1 MCQAKPGLRCS
12 SVVWKQLQQAQAFSD
27 ENKSPEAVL
36 RLDKAR
42 KQYLLTPAGVRT
54 LEAQGKLA
62 EAAECMEHSERLR
75 RLGRFSQDLTN
86 IDAHWHGSPNLRPD
100 VSDHLTRDAYRIAVI
115 AHSKVSRKNGEPYI
129 NHPLRVAYRL
139 RRYSPVVQ
147 AVALLHD
154 AVEDSDLTLDDLKAL
169 GIPKAIVRAVDAMT
183 KRQGEDYHSAV
194 IRAAQN
200 PYARLV
206 KLSDTL
212 DNSSRQQL
220 ACFTEEKR
228 QKQTRKYGGARKILV
243 PIIKQHDELRKA
255 LLVADSSKYDE

>member
-1 MCQAKPGLRCS
+1 MCQAKPGIRCS
-12 SVVWKQLQQAQAFSD
+12 SVAWKQLVQAQAFTE
-27 ENKSPEAVL
+27 ENQSPEAVL
-36 RLDKAR
+36 RLEKAR
-42 KQYLLTPAGVRT
+42 KQYLLTPAGIRS
-54 LEAQGKLA
+54 LKAQGRLL

-86 IDAHWHGSPNLRPD
+86 IDAHWHGSTNLLPN

-139 RRYSPVVQ
+139 RRYSPVIQ

-169 GIPKAIVRAVDAMT
+169 GMPTEIVRAIDAMT
-183 KRQGEDYHSAV
+183 KRDGEDYHSAV

-243 PIIKQHDELRKA
+243 PFIKQHDDLRRA
-255 LLVADSSKYDE
+255 LLIADSNTYGD